1 METLKTILYFSI
13 FRYPLRIEEIH
24 SYTNYETI
32 ADTEKELERLIA
44 EKILI
49 KVDVFYVYG
58 SDLDSVIKRLRG
70 NMYAGRALKIA
81 QKKAKFIAKFPF
93 VKAIGVSGSLSKG
106 YYDNESDIDF
116 FVITNS
122 NKLWLC
128 RTILMLYKKIF
139 LFNSRKY
146 FCINYFVSTNQ
157 MEIEEKNRFTATEMK
172 TLIPMQGKEVFE
184 DFYQKNQWVYDYF
197 NKFSPD
203 LSSVPNFEKPLV
215 TKSIE
220 FFFEN
225 SIGNLVDNSFKII
238 TIKKWRSKFRLMT
251 KEDYKIALKSTKNI
265 SKHHPSHFQKKVIL
279 ELNNRIEEV
288 SHNFK
293 INLAKE
299 HV

>member
-24 SYTNYETI
+24 SYTNYETL

-49 KVDVFYVYG
+49 KVGVFYVYG